1 MKIAVHTPFKL
12 SLAGQ
17 PDIGFLVGTHKVTK
31 EVAEH
36 WFTLAHAEVIDGET
50 EQSNTDLQACISEMQ
65 GRIDELE
72 RVAVERVSAIYD
84 LQKKLSE
91 QVEENH
97 SCNATIADLQKRL
110 NEQADEMESR
120 NANIVDLQNQID
132 ELNKG
137 KASAKESKS
146 TNGGKV

>member
-17 PDIGFLVGTHKVTK
+17 PDIAFLVGTHKVTQ

-36 WFTLAHAEVIDGET
+36 WFTLAHAEVIDAET
-50 EQSNTDLQACISEMQ
+50 EHSNTDLQAAMIEMQ
-65 GRIDELE
+65 GRIDQQE
-72 RVAVERVSAIYD
+72 RVAVERVTTIYD
-84 LQKKLSE
+84 LQKQLSE
-91 QVEENH
+91 QIEENH
-97 SCNATIADLQKRL
+97 AHNATIADLQKRL
-110 NEQADEMESR
+110 NEQADEIDSR

-137 KASAKESKS
+137 KANVKESKS

>member
-36 WFTLAHAEVIDGET
+36 WFTMAHAEVIDGET
-50 EQSNTDLQACISEMQ
+50 EQSNTDLQASVIEMQ
-65 GRIDELE
+65 GRFDEQE
-72 RVAVERVSAIYD
+72 RVLVETIYD

-97 SCNATIADLQKRL
+97 THNATIADLQKRL
-110 NEQADEMESR
+110 NEQADEIDSR
-120 NANIVDLQNQID
+120 NTNIVDLQNQID
-132 ELNKG
+132 ELNKV

-146 TNGGKV
+146 THGGKV

>member
-31 EVAEH
+31 DVAEH
-36 WFTLAHAEVIDGET
+36 WFTMAHAEVIDGET
-50 EQSNTDLQACISEMQ
+50 EQSNTDLQASVIEMQ
-65 GRIDELE
+65 GRFDEQE
-72 RVAVERVSAIYD
+72 RVLVETIYD

-97 SCNATIADLQKRL
+97 THNATIADLQKRL
-110 NEQADEMESR
+110 NEQADEIDSR
-120 NANIVDLQNQID
+120 NTNIVDLQNQID
-132 ELNKG
+132 ELNKV

-146 TNGGKV
+146 THGGKV

>member
-17 PDIGFLVGTHKVTK
+17 PDISFLVGTHKVTK
-31 EVAEH
+31 DVAEH
-36 WFTLAHAEVIDGET
+36 WFTLAHAEVIDAET
-50 EQSNTDLQACISEMQ
+50 EHSNTDLQASMIEMQ
-65 GRIDELE
+65 GRIDQQE
-72 RVAVERVSAIYD
+72 RVAVERVTTIYD
-84 LQKKLSE
+84 LQKQLSE

-97 SCNATIADLQKRL
+97 SHNATIADLQKRL
-110 NEQADEMESR
+110 SEQTDEIDSR

-137 KASAKESKS
+137 KTIVKESKS

>member
-12 SLAGQ
+12 SLPGQ
-17 PDIGFLVGTHKVTK
+17 PDIAFLVGTHTVTK
-31 EVAEH
+31 DVAEH

-50 EQSNTDLQACISEMQ
+50 EQSNTDLQASMSEMQ

-72 RVAVERVSAIYD
+72 REAVERVNTIYD

-91 QVEENH
+91 RVEENH
-97 SCNATIADLQKRL
+97 SCNATIANLQKRL
-110 NEQADEMESR
+110 DEQADEMDSR
-120 NANIVDLQNQID
+120 NTNIVDLQNQID

-137 KASAKESKS
+137 KASVKESKS

>member
-17 PDIGFLVGTHKVTK
+17 PDIAFLVGTHKVTQ
-31 EVAEH
+31 EVAGH
-36 WFTLAHAEVIDGET
+36 WFTLAHAEVIDAET
-50 EQSNTDLQACISEMQ
+50 EHGNTDLQAAMIEMQ
-65 GRIDELE
+65 GRIDQQE
-72 RVAVERVSAIYD
+72 RVAVERVTTIYD
-84 LQKKLSE
+84 LQKQLSE

-97 SCNATIADLQKRL
+97 AHNATIADLQKRL
-110 NEQADEMESR
+110 NEQADEIESR

-137 KASAKESKS
+137 KANVKESKS
-146 TNGGKV
+146 THGGKV

>member
-12 SLAGQ
+12 SLPGQ
-17 PDIGFLVGTHKVTK
+17 PDIAFLVGTHTVTK
-31 EVAEH
+31 DVAEH

-50 EQSNTDLQACISEMQ
+50 EQSNTELQASVIEMQ
-65 GRIDELE
+65 GRFDAQE
-72 RVAVERVSAIYD
+72 RSLVETIHD

-91 QVEENH
+91 QTEENH
-97 SCNATIADLQKRL
+97 SHNATIADLQKRL
-110 NEQADEMESR
+110 NEQADEIDSR

-137 KASAKESKS
+137 KTNVKESKS

>member
-50 EQSNTDLQACISEMQ
+50 EQSNTDLQASVIEMQ
-65 GRIDELE
+65 GRFDEKE
-72 RVAVERVSAIYD
+72 RMLVETIYD
-84 LQKKLSE
+84 LQKKLGE

-97 SCNATIADLQKRL
+97 SHSATIVDLQKRL
-110 NEQADEMESR
+110 NEQADEIDSR